1 VISSL
6 FLFFLSYQSFA
17 SEDLETF
24 CFKAPSNLGEVR
36 DSISFL
42 LLPKEKVF
50 LRQEAHCVD
59 ILTSTDRVK
68 LLEKFLSKRYTL
80 IKEVPLGEKAETN
93 LSLNDFHC
101 QLELTTTRTKKAIE
115 SELAAGNMNRLRA
128 RENTEKQVEVSQ
140 ILLSLGKPGT
150 LDLDKKS
157 LLVECRKGSTGVYQL
172 IFSFSEVD
180 RARVSSEISVKQNE
194 VVSIA
199 QIASDLNE
207 KNKTLGIPQTILEE
221 IQSRENIEYQLKVK

>member
-1 VISSL
+1 MS
-6 FLFFLSYQSFA
+6 
-17 SEDLETF
+17 
-24 CFKAPSNLGEVR
+24 EVR
-36 DSISFL
+36 DSLSFL
-42 LLPKEKVF
+42 LLPREKVF
-50 LRQEAHCVD
+50 LRQEAHCID

-80 IKEVPLGEKAETN
+80 IQEVSLGERPGTT
-93 LSLNDFHC
+93 LSLNDSHC

-115 SELAAGNMNRLRA
+115 SELAVGNKNRLRA
-128 RENTEKQVEVSQ
+128 RDNTEKQVEVSQ

-157 LLVECRKGSTGVYQL
+157 LSVECRRGSTGVYQL

-180 RARVSSEISVKQNE
+180 RARVSTEISVKQNE
-194 VVSIA
+194 AVSIA

-207 KNKTLGIPQTILEE
+207 KNRTLGIPQTSLEE
-221 IQSRENIEYQLKVK
+221 VQSRENIEYQLKVK